1 MNVIEAREL
10 AKQKLS
16 KERFYH
22 TECVAKAAEYLAT
35 KTGFDKEKAVVS
47 AYLHDILKEIPKNDL
62 LQILSVGDIIAK
74 NDLESSSPVWHAF
87 AGGEYVVDSL
97 SLSNDIGD
105 AVRYHTTAKSDMT
118 MLEKIVY
125 LADYI
130 SEDRDFR
137 GVVEV
142 RDAAEHSIDKAIL
155 LSLRNQI
162 CHLAK
167 LGKHINKHSVEAFNY
182 FLKNGVTL

>member
-1 MNVIEAREL
+1 MTVIEAKEL

-16 KERFYH
+16 QERFYH
-22 TECVAKAAEYLAT
+22 TECVAKAAEQLSLKVGY
-35 KTGFDKEKAVVS
+35 DKDMAIVA

-74 NDLESSSPVWHAF
+74 NDLEASSPVWHAF
-87 AGGEYVVDSL
+87 AGGEYVVESL
-97 SLSNDIGD
+97 SLSSDIGD
-105 AVRYHTTAKSDMT
+105 AVRYHTTARSNMT
-118 MLEKIVY
+118 TLEKIVY

-130 SEDRDFR
+130 SEDRDFG

-142 RDAAEHSIDKAIL
+142 REAAEHSIDKAIL

-182 FLKNGVTL
+182 FLKIGVTL